1 MVYIHNMK
9 LKVILV
15 SEAIRKSS
23 KNEKLLGIYLSNKVR
38 FDIYILIEKTWQ
50 MLTKRMLID
59 KMS

>member
-1 MVYIHNMK
+1 MK

-38 FDIYILIEKTWQ
+38 FNIYIWYIYTHRESMADANKENGN
-50 MLTKRMLID
+50 R
-59 KMS
+59 